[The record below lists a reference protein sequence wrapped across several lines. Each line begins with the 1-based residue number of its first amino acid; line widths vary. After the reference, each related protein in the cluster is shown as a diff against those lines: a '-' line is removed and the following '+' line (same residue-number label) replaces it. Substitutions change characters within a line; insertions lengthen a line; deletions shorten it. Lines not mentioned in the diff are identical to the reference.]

1 MPRIHTPYS
10 LSISQSQI
18 FRILPVP
25 PMPMHSMQR
34 FRYQRIQ
41 PSICEIGSQLPLQKI
56 KVFLGQIIY
65 MGVHRSPAIEDY
77 WNMNDAQGPVH
88 PFYCQCLYPSLTGYY
103 WHYYISC

>member
-1 MPRIHTPYS
+1 MLRIHTPYS

-25 PMPMHSMQR
+25 PMPMQR

-41 PSICEIGSQLPLQKI
+41 PSICEIGSQLATSAEI

-65 MGVHRSPAIEDY
+65 MRVHQSPAIEDY
-77 WNMNDAQGPVH
+77 WNRNDAQGPVH